1 MTAREVGGTQSLE
14 RAMTLLQCFTE
25 ERPELRVT
33 ELCTMTG
40 LNQSTVSRM
49 MSALDRIGFVSQDE
63 RTGLYRLGY
72 AAIALGSVALNGS
85 AVYRASRQIA
95 QVLAQQTG
103 LGVNVAQLD
112 GSTLHYLANFEG
124 PGSPKAFS
132 MAGRVGILHATGM
145 GKALLAALPQSFVED
160 YFADGVDRFTPHT
173 IAGLEEFE
181 TAADEIRNQGY
192 ATEIEELS
200 FGRACVA
207 TTIRGTGGQPIA
219 AMSIS
224 GPLSALNPTLPV
236 CREMALRVI
245 EAADEVSSS
254 LGYAASARLS
264 TV

>member
-1 MTAREVGGTQSLE
+1 MTAREAGGTQSLE

-25 ERPELRVT
+25 EQPELRVT
-33 ELCTMTG
+33 ELCAMTG

-49 MSALDRIGFVSQDE
+49 MAALDRIGFVTQDD

-85 AVYRASRQIA
+85 AVYRATRQIA

-112 GSTLHYLANFEG
+112 GTTLHYLANFEG
-124 PGSPKAFS
+124 PRAPKSFS

-145 GKALLAALPQSFVED
+145 GKALLAALPPSFADD
-160 YFADGVDRFTPHT
+160 YFDAGVEKFTPHT
-173 IAGLEEFE
+173 IVDRAEFE
-181 TAADEIRNQGY
+181 VAAEEIRNRGY

-207 TTIRGTGGQPIA
+207 TAIRTTSGVPIA

-224 GPLSALNPTLPV
+224 GPLSVLHPSLPAFQ
-236 CREMALRVI
+236 ELALRVV
-245 EAADEVSSS
+245 EAADEASSS
-254 LGYAASARLS
+254 LGFAASSRLS
-264 TV
+264 PV

>member
-1 MTAREVGGTQSLE
+1 MAAREVGGTQSLE

-25 ERPELRVT
+25 EQPELRVT
-33 ELCTMTG
+33 ELCAMTG

-49 MSALDRIGFVSQDE
+49 MSALDRIAFVTQDE

-112 GSTLHYLANFEG
+112 GTTLHYLANFEG
-124 PGSPKAFS
+124 PRSPKSFS

-145 GKALLAALPQSFVED
+145 GKALLATLPPEFVDD
-160 YFADGVDRFTPHT
+160 YFSAGVEKYTPHT
-173 IAGLEEFE
+173 IADRAEFD
-181 TAADEIRNQGY
+181 AAAEDIRNRGY

-207 TTIRGTGGQPIA
+207 AAIRGTGGHPIA

-224 GPLSALNPTLPV
+224 GPLSVVHPSLPAFQ
-236 CREMALRVI
+236 ELALRVV
-245 EAADEVSSS
+245 EAADDVSSS
-254 LGYAASARLS
+254 LGYAASSRLS
-264 TV
+264 PV